1 MSRLLAV
8 VDDDEAVREA
18 LVWLL
23 ESNGLAVQPFASG
36 EALLQDDAAQFACLI
51 LDMRLSGM
59 SGLMLFERLLQR
71 PYCPPAIF
79 LTGHADVPLAVS
91 ALKMGAFDFVEKPFD
106 DLLLLTRVQQAI
118 SQDQQN
124 RQQQSQ
130 QQRIISALNQLTDR
144 EQEVMQLVLAGK
156 LNKQIADS
164 LDISIKT
171 VEVHRARVMEKMGV
185 KSAVELAGLLAQY
198 RPHAAKSD

>member
-23 ESNGLAVQPFASG
+23 ESNGLAVQP

-130 QQRIISALNQLTDR
+130 QQRILGALNQLTDR

>member
-1 MSRLLAV
+1 MSPLLAV

-36 EALLQDDAAQFACLI
+36 EALLQDDASRFACLI

-106 DLLLLTRVQQAI
+106 DVLLLTRVQQAI

-144 EQEVMQLVLAGK
+144 EQEVMRLVLAGK